1 MEIIQSLFRDTT
13 MSVRIFVCSVVSA
26 TALGTPIA
34 LWKTVEMLSVLLQT
48 MKNYMDTLKYPYSI

>member
-1 MEIIQSLFRDTT
+1 MKRSCPGMEIIQSLFRDTT

-34 LWKTVEMLSVLLQT
+34 LWKTVEMLSVLL
-48 MKNYMDTLKYPYSI
+48 